1 MSSRSRAAL
10 SVADSQLISMS
21 AVPRTTV
28 RVTDIR
34 LLPVEVLAE
43 TRKET
48 ENSHMS
54 APYLISIHDEGLA
67 WRANLEA
74 EERRMES
81 MLRRARVGMS
91 VYVCDRS
98 PAPGYPIE
106 PRGVYVARY
115 LSPKGNYVLNCIDR
129 RGRHVA
135 QVVVADPERWVE
147 FHRTAVATL
156 EELDPGLTLI

>member
-1 MSSRSRAAL
+1 MT
-10 SVADSQLISMS
+10 Q
-21 AVPRTTV
+21 PR
-28 RVTDIR
+28 
-34 LLPVEVLAE
+34 L
-43 TRKET
+43 
-48 ENSHMS
+48 
-54 APYLISIHDEGLA
+54 SIHEEGLA

-74 EERRMES
+74 EERQMETA
-81 MLRRARVGMS
+81 LRRARLPL

-135 QVVVADPERWVE
+135 QVVVADPDRWVE
-147 FHRTAVATL
+147 FQRAAAAIL
-156 EELDPGLTLI
+156 DELDPGLRLI

>member
-1 MSSRSRAAL
+1 
-10 SVADSQLISMS
+10 
-21 AVPRTTV
+21 
-28 RVTDIR
+28 
-34 LLPVEVLAE
+34 
-43 TRKET
+43 
-48 ENSHMS
+48 MS
-54 APYLISIHDEGLA
+54 APYLMSIHEEGLT

-81 MLRRARVGMS
+81 MQRRARVGMS

-115 LSPKGNYVLNCIDR
+115 LSPKGNYILNCIDR

-135 QVVVADPERWVE
+135 QLVVDDPDRWVE
-147 FHRTAVATL
+147 FRRAAEAIL
-156 EELDPGLTLI
+156 DDLDPGLTLI